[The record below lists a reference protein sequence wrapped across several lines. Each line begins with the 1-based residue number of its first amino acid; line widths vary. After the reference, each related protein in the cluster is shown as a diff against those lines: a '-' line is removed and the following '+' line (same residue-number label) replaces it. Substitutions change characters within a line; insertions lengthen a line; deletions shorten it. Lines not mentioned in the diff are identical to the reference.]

1 MPIRINLL
9 AEIQAAEEE
18 RRKDPVKRT
27 MLAAAF
33 LAGVIVFF
41 AAVQQVKVLSASRS
55 LGKLQSRWASLEKKY
70 EVAVAAQRTSL
81 ETDEKLTALV
91 EMSTNR
97 FLWGNALNAF
107 QQTLN
112 NIDGVQVVRFKA
124 DQTYV
129 LTEAT
134 PTRTNGTTITRGKP
148 GTATE
153 KIKILIEAMDVGNQ
167 AGSRVSSFKNGV
179 EQQQYFQQNLSR
191 TNGLRLLNVT
201 APQITQGAA
210 NPFVMFTLECSFPEK
225 TR

>member
-33 LAGVIVFF
+33 LAGVVVLF
-41 AAVQQVKVLSASRS
+41 AAVLQVKVMTASRS
-55 LGKLQSRWASLEKKY
+55 LGSLQSRWASIEKKY
-70 EVAVAAQRTSL
+70 DVAVAAQLKSL
-81 ETDEKLTALV
+81 EADEKLAALV

-97 FLWGNALNAF
+97 FLWGNTLNAF

-124 DQTYV
+124 DQTYA
-129 LTEAT
+129 LTEST
-134 PTRTNGTTITRGKP
+134 PNRTNGTQVIRGKP

-153 KIKILIEAMDVGNQ
+153 RIIITIDGMDSTSP
-167 AGSRVSSFKNGV
+167 AGSRVSSFKNAV
-179 EQQQYFQQNLSR
+179 EQQEYFQHSLAR
-191 TNGLRLLNVT
+191 TNGLRLISQSP
-201 APQITQGAA
+201 PQVNQGVG
-210 NPFVMFTLECSFPEK
+210 NPFVMFTLQCSFPEK